1 MGVVV
6 KDIKYSVRLTVVKE
20 LTNKQ
25 SYDKNVKYFV

>member
-1 MGVVV
+1 MG
-6 KDIKYSVRLTVVKE
+6 SVRLTVVKE